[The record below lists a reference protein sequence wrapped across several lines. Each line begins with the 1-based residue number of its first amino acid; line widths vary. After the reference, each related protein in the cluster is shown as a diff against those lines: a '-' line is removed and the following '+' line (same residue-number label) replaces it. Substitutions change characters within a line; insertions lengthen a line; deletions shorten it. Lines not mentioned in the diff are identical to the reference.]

1 MAGIKISQLPKW
13 SVTDLEHIDASDILI
28 PVSVNGVTGCL
39 KANTLVNL
47 LKNTPSDIDA
57 IQNNN
62 IANLNE
68 RLLYLSTVL
77 DNFMDEMNRKYEAL
91 VEVINN
97 MSGGGSEEPEPEEP
111 EPEEPE
117 PGNEGD

>member
-13 SVTDLEHIDASDILI
+13 SVTDLEQIDASDILI

-57 IQNNN
+57 VQNNN

-77 DNFMDEMNRKYEAL
+77 DNFMNEMNRKYEAL

-97 MSGGGSEEPEPEEP
+97 MSGSGSEEPEPEEP